1 MLLPSPTKATRTL
14 ASRPRCSRSVK
25 QSEST
30 WQGWCR
36 SERPLMTGTRA
47 PAARSTTL
55 WWRKVRAMT
64 RSTHRSRLRAMSPAD
79 SRSPRRMSP
88 GAKWMAA
95 PPSCTMPTS
104 KVTRVRRLGFSKIMA
119 SVRPASSGCGV
130 PARSSAFR
138 RLARAR
144 IASISWVERSAMRRR
159 SRFIDG
165 PRSCERPLEDREPF
179 VDLRARDDERG
190 QEAEHAFR
198 RAVDEEAGLAAA
210 VHDGCAGPLED
221 GAQHEPHATHL
232 LDAVASDEHLP
243 PVGERAQPGQ
253 VVGGRDDDAAL
264 ALDRLDHDGDRLVAH
279 GGVHG
284 GEVAVGDEADAG
296 QKGEEA
302 RVVLLLSGRGEGRE
316 GAAVEGAGG
325 GEDLEAP
332 AALLRAPAPRELH
345 RGLVRL
351 GAAVREEDALGER
364 VPAEERAQLAGG
376 ERVVD
381 VGGVEEPRRLR
392 PDRLHHRRM
401 AVAQVVHREA
411 REEVEVA
418 RAVGVP
424 QLRAAPAHERH
435 RLARVDADLVR
446 GAQRDH
452 LGVGQSV
459 SFAHAPTARLR
470 VRRAVRGRISVPT
483 PREVSTSSS
492 TAWRTRPSITCAWR
506 TPPRIASRQ
515 HSTLGI
521 MPPAMVP
528 SRIMSAAASAGSVST
543 SAPSRLFTPSTSV
556 SRMSFSARSA
566 SATLPATTS
575 ALML

>member
-232 LDAVASDEHLP
+232 LDAVASDERLQP
-243 PVGERAQPGQ
+243 APQVQPDRPYVLEERRLGERLHRRDRPRARDR
-253 VVGGRDDDAAL
+253 VAAEGRAVRAGREGRRDALGRA
-264 ALDRLDHDGDRLVAH
+264 
-279 GGVHG
+279 HG

-364 VPAEERAQLAGG
+364 VPAEERAQLPGG
-376 ERVVD
+376 ERVAD
-381 VGGVEEPRRLR
+381 VGGVGQRRRLR
-392 PDRLHHRRM
+392 PDRLHHRPI
-401 AVAQVVHREA
+401 AVAQAVHREA
-411 REEVEVA
+411 RVEVELTH
-418 RAVGVP
+418 AV
-424 QLRAAPAHERH
+424 
-435 RLARVDADLVR
+435 
-446 GAQRDH
+446 
-452 LGVGQSV
+452 
-459 SFAHAPTARLR
+459 
-470 VRRAVRGRISVPT
+470 
-483 PREVSTSSS
+483 
-492 TAWRTRPSITCAWR
+492 
-506 TPPRIASRQ
+506 
-515 HSTLGI
+515 
-521 MPPAMVP
+521 
-528 SRIMSAAASAGSVST
+528 
-543 SAPSRLFTPSTSV
+543 
-556 SRMSFSARSA
+556 
-566 SATLPATTS
+566 
-575 ALML
+575 